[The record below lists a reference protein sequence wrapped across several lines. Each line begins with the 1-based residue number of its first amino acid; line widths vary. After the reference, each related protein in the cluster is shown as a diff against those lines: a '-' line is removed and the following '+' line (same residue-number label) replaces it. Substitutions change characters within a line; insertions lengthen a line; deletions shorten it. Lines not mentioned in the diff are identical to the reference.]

1 MTFEGSIRFNA
12 SSISDRR
19 VGGMCQGPGEVDGG
33 RRLPVTGNRAG
44 DGDHPFG
51 GVELL
56 EYIAQGPVLV
66 GLKRGG
72 INETDQMSVQ
82 AILAPRGLFRLC
94 ANLGH
99 RTPHHALLLT
109 RLVPATPETTVAS
122 EAPGREEPDKEVI

>member
-1 MTFEGSIRFNA
+1 
-12 SSISDRR
+12 RR
-19 VGGMCQGPGEVDGG
+19 VGGS
-33 RRLPVTGNRAG
+33 RAG
-44 DGDHPFG
+44 DCVAAFG
-51 GVELL
+51 GVEVL

-72 INETDQMSVQ
+72 LNATGQVSVQ

-99 RTPHHALLLT
+99 RTPHDALLLT